1 MGFVS
6 PRVPFAAGFFLIATT
21 AGGQGAERLHMPFD
35 CYFDGFQVQ
44 LEPSEDRSYEIIGPR
59 ERDILSVC
67 APYDP
72 GRCRSWHVHRFEF
85 QCGGT
90 RVSWVDAALAGARM
104 TGRDAWLEDG
114 RVHMRMG
121 PLWTIARDR
130 PRRSQRRLR
139 NMPGVN
145 AFDPAEF
152 GGADGA
158 NVVTAPQ
165 GFAPAFGIPVAFD
178 AAEPGFT
185 ADEPS
190 FVEPKPFV
198 EREPSPSEQ
207 LQAAQAPAVAAYVEP
222 PPPPQPIPELPER
235 APSVRPEPAAKEP
248 STHTAA
254 AGATTTTNASTSQQA
269 ASEQVSQPDG
279 ESSAAKSPGF
289 TIINAPGAKRSEPE
303 APPVPDPEPAKA
315 AEVATGAVAD
325 DIEATSAMKVA
336 DAQETTRPSASS
348 TDSVDT
354 EATTQPQPPVPSL
367 VQPASGSDDSDLASA
382 TAAAAAVFALAGLA
396 FFGLR
401 FWRRAG
407 PDNTVPPPGARDF
420 GAISLGTVQGGAAA
434 SPRLRAEPQFSSEM
448 GVAELALDG
457 DISIPANYTQA
468 LHVLGASADASTDA
482 IKKIVDGLRKSW
494 HPDHARSESDRLYRE
509 KRARQINVAWDLI
522 SQRRTTTA

>member
-44 LEPSEDRSYEIIGPR
+44 LEASDDRSYEIIGPR
-59 ERDILSVC
+59 ESDILSVC

-114 RVHMRMG
+114 RVHVRMG

-130 PRRSQRRLR
+130 PQRSQRRLR

-152 GGADGA
+152 GSADGA

-198 EREPSPSEQ
+198 EREASPSEQ
-207 LQAAQAPAVAAYVEP
+207 RQAAQAPAVAAYVEP

-235 APSVRPEPAAKEP
+235 APSVRPEPAA
-248 STHTAA
+248 
-254 AGATTTTNASTSQQA
+254 
-269 ASEQVSQPDG
+269 
-279 ESSAAKSPGF
+279 AKSPGF

-303 APPVPDPEPAKA
+303 APSAPDPEPAKA
-315 AEVATGAVAD
+315 AEVPTGPVAD
-325 DIEATSAMKVA
+325 DIETTSAMKVA
-336 DAQETTRPSASS
+336 DAQETTRPTISS

-367 VQPASGSDDSDLASA
+367 VQPASRSDDSDLASA

-407 PDNTVPPPGARDF
+407 PDNTIPPPGARDF

-522 SQRRTTTA
+522 SQRRATAA